1 MIRQPSTA
9 ASLYAWWNAAVA
21 DPGTPRH
28 DGLPECGFYRLQ
40 HVKGA
45 PYVPVRVFVVREID
59 DIGVRRGG
67 AQRVG
72 RHLPERGDL
81 GILRVEVFQCGTSV
95 GLALH
100 LADVSLDELRLRS
113 RLCARA
119 RHDPPRNTPWSCAF

>member
-45 PYVPVRVFVVREID
+45 PYVPVRIFVVREID
-59 DIGVRRGG
+59 DIGELTGPEIIMAEVEGKIRRPENLWLRLTPISRDQYD
-67 AQRVG
+67 ALVG
-72 RHLPERGDL
+72 RVKTNPVMADSMKTINLMKEATGPNERH
-81 GILRVEVFQCGTSV
+81 V
-95 GLALH
+95 
-100 LADVSLDELRLRS
+100 
-113 RLCARA
+113 
-119 RHDPPRNTPWSCAF
+119 

>member
-28 DGLPECGFYRLQ
+28 DGLPECGFYRMQ

-59 DIGVRRGG
+59 DIGELTGPEIIMAEVEGKIRRPENLWLRLTPISRDQYD
-67 AQRVG
+67 ALVG
-72 RHLPERGDL
+72 RAASLPEMAASL
-81 GILRVEVFQCGTSV
+81 
-95 GLALH
+95 
-100 LADVSLDELRLRS
+100 VSLDLSANPMR
-113 RLCARA
+113 
-119 RHDPPRNTPWSCAF
+119 P

>member
-28 DGLPECGFYRLQ
+28 DGLPECGFYRMQ

-59 DIGVRRGG
+59 DIGELTGPEIIMAEVEGKIRRPENLWLRLTPISRDQYD
-67 AQRVG
+67 ALVG
-72 RHLPERGDL
+72 RVKTNPVMADSMKTINLMKEATGPNERH
-81 GILRVEVFQCGTSV
+81 V
-95 GLALH
+95 
-100 LADVSLDELRLRS
+100 
-113 RLCARA
+113 
-119 RHDPPRNTPWSCAF
+119 

>member
-9 ASLYAWWNAAVA
+9 ASLYAWWTAAVA

-59 DIGVRRGG
+59 DIGELTGPEILMAEVEGKIRRPENLWLRLTPISRDQYN
-67 AQRVG
+67 ALVG
-72 RHLPERGDL
+72 RVKTNPVMADSMKTINLMKEATGPNERH
-81 GILRVEVFQCGTSV
+81 V
-95 GLALH
+95 
-100 LADVSLDELRLRS
+100 
-113 RLCARA
+113 
-119 RHDPPRNTPWSCAF
+119 